1 MSIETIH
8 STRIS
13 VATRETPYSLRAYFL
28 YIRVFLSLASLL
40 KRATKPSF
48 ITYCFATGK
57 QSAFLSSEF
66 ARPFHTGTTPW
77 TNINQKFPVSTTLA
91 PALPLGPRASYK
103 HTNRAQAR
111 NWQPQETN
119 HHTQPSHTPLRS
131 TSPFRF
137 LPLSKKRGLWS
148 STTRKKHSTSAHSA
162 HRPTCACSCDKAAN
176 HFTQI
181 KFVARSPRRPKPKI
195 VYQETRNAPGT
206 TSRLAGRI
214 EPSAV
219 DKVENSC
226 S

>member
-1 MSIETIH
+1 MQLVSKALSYPQSLPGP
-8 STRIS
+8 STLERRLGQIS
-13 VATRETPYSLRAYFL
+13 TKNSPSRP
-28 YIRVFLSLASLL
+28 LSLPLYLL
-40 KRATKPSF
+40 GLGHHTNTRTEPRH
-48 ITYCFATGK
+48 ATGSRRK
-57 QSAFLSSEF
+57 
-66 ARPFHTGTTPW
+66 RTT
-77 TNINQKFPVSTTLA
+77 T
-91 PALPLGPRASYK
+91 
-103 HTNRAQAR
+103 H
-111 NWQPQETN
+111 N
-119 HHTQPSHTPLRS
+119 HHTHHLEARA
-131 TSPFRF
+131 PFRF